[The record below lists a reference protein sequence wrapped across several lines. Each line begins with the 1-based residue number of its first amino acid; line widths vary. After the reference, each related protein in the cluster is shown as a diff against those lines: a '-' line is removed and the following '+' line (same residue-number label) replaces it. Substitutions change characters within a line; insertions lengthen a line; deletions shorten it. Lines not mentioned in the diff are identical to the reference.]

1 MVSAA
6 TPQIAIAWK
15 NNDIEK
21 LDRLYKKTAL
31 NLLIIAAGIMGLV
44 VLSIPFL
51 QAILGPSY
59 GGLAVLMIV
68 LGFGKLIDLGTG
80 LNSQIL
86 QLSKHWR
93 IDLFTNM
100 FFVFIS
106 ILLNYFLTRK
116 YGIIGTAFGS
126 LIAIMLYNFIRF
138 IYIKRIY
145 GLQPFS
151 WKNGGALISAI
162 FFATVLYFSPLPFSP
177 WFTALIKLTLFSVC
191 YGFTIIKFNLSSDI
205 TELYEMIIKKLR
217 SFLS

>member
-1 MVSAA
+1 
-6 TPQIAIAWK
+6 
-15 NNDIEK
+15 
-21 LDRLYKKTAL
+21 
-31 NLLIIAAGIMGLV
+31 
-44 VLSIPFL
+44 
-51 QAILGPSY
+51 
-59 GGLAVLMIV
+59 
-68 LGFGKLIDLGTG
+68 
-80 LNSQIL
+80 
-86 QLSKHWR
+86 
-93 IDLFTNM
+93 M

-106 ILLNYFLTRK
+106 ILLNYLLTRK

-162 FFATVLYFSPLPFSP
+162 IFATVLYFSPLPFSP